1 MLSFFSVHTCENMPS
16 VCNER
21 GFTNIHKLFNI
32 ETCTISGRPL
42 MQGFLMEVYHAKK
55 RKEKKLSFTRLL
67 NNKFLCF
74 RQVVTKHKSKYVSMS
89 TSETTSCI
97 FWAFSIHILVSSIL
111 EKYWWLN
118 STVWNWIELNNVTY
132 TFSVLIQFNYLCKL
146 LQSSFCKTII

>member
-1 MLSFFSVHTCENMPS
+1 MLSLFSVRTCENMPS

-55 RKEKKLSFTRLL
+55 RKGKKLSFTRLL

-74 RQVVTKHKSKYVSMS
+74 RQVVTKHKFKYV
-89 TSETTSCI
+89 TSFMCNDKDTSYI
-97 FWAFSIHILVSSIL
+97 PL
-111 EKYWWLN
+111 EY
-118 STVWNWIELNNVTY
+118 
-132 TFSVLIQFNYLCKL
+132 
-146 LQSSFCKTII
+146 SFCDNDITIWLRLTFIKPYSLI

>member
-1 MLSFFSVHTCENMPS
+1 MNFSLKREPLRIWIIAKQLRRNDNNHYARFYGIKSAFSKSIMNIISKICCSKLTSLLLSFFPAHTCENMPS

-55 RKEKKLSFTRLL
+55 RKGTKLSFTRLL

-74 RQVVTKHKSKYVSMS
+74 RQVVTKHKFK
-89 TSETTSCI
+89 
-97 FWAFSIHILVSSIL
+97 
-111 EKYWWLN
+111 
-118 STVWNWIELNNVTY
+118 
-132 TFSVLIQFNYLCKL
+132 
-146 LQSSFCKTII
+146 